1 MCTGSRCAPAAGE
14 FKRENNSHFWN
25 YQLGL
30 VFNPLPNGSIY
41 AAWSTSSNP
50 VGETAGEGGDGLSAA
65 NDDLSPERNRNYEV
79 GTKWDF
85 FDARLGLNAAIF
97 RTEKSNAR
105 VLEADGTTSNV
116 GETRVDG
123 FELGV
128 SGQITSKWN
137 AFASYTYLDG
147 EVVESGRVDI
157 DPTSVTNN
165 VVGGA
170 NGNDIPST
178 AQNSFSLWT
187 TYHLTQDLT
196 IGGGA
201 NYVDSRFA
209 DVANTIEVPSYWRY
223 DAMAAYK
230 VSKNLDLQLNVQNLT
245 DERYF
250 DQAYTNHMVHVAP
263 GRTAL
268 LSTNFHF

>member
-1 MCTGSRCAPAAGE
+1 MD
-14 FKRENNSHFWN
+14 
-25 YQLGL
+25 
-30 VFNPLPNGSIY
+30 I
-41 AAWSTSSNP
+41 
-50 VGETAGEGGDGLSAA
+50 
-65 NDDLSPERNRNYEV
+65 
-79 GTKWDF
+79 
-85 FDARLGLNAAIF
+85 DARPGA
-97 RTEKSNAR
+97 
-105 VLEADGTTSNV
+105 NV
-116 GETRVDG
+116 
-123 FELGV
+123 
-128 SGQITSKWN
+128 
-137 AFASYTYLDG
+137 
-147 EVVESGRVDI
+147 
-157 DPTSVTNN
+157 NN

>member
-1 MCTGSRCAPAAGE
+1 MAVA
-14 FKRENNSHFWN
+14 
-25 YQLGL
+25 
-30 VFNPLPNGSIY
+30 
-41 AAWSTSSNP
+41 
-50 VGETAGEGGDGLSAA
+50 TA
-65 NDDLSPERNRNYEV
+65 DLEPERNRNYEI

-128 SGQITSKWN
+128 SGQITPKWN

-147 EVVESGRVDI
+147 ELVESGRVDV
-157 DPTSVTNN
+157 DARPGTGNVNN

-170 NGNDIPST
+170 DGNDIPST
-178 AQNSFSLWT
+178 PQNSFSFWT
-187 TYHLTQDLT
+187 TYDLT
-196 IGGGA
+196 RSLTVGGGA
-201 NYVDSRFA
+201 NYVDSRFG
-209 DVANTIEVPSYWRY
+209 DVTNSIEVPSYWRY
-223 DAMAAYK
+223 DAMANYK

-245 DERYF
+245 DKRYF
-250 DQAYTNHMVHVAP
+250 DQVYSNHMAHVAP